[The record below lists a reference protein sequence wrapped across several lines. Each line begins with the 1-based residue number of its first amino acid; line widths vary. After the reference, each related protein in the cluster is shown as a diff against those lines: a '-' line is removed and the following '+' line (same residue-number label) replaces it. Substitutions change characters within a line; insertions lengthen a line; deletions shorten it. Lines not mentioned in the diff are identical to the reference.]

1 MAPKSSTINGSGAAE
16 RLARRL
22 GLRHVSDSERGIE
35 RRRSGTGFVYFHSDG
50 RRVRDA
56 AVLQRIRA
64 AAIPPAYADV
74 WICSRADGHIQAT
87 ARDAR
92 GRKQYRYH
100 PRWEDVRAALK
111 YARMLEFGAALP
123 QLRRRVAACLR
134 KKGMPREKVLAA
146 VLRLLEVTLIRVGNE
161 EYARKNRSYG
171 LTTLANRHAEVS
183 GDTIYFDFRGKSG
196 VPHSVKVEH
205 PVLAGIVREGLDLPG
220 RELFQYVDKDG
231 GRHAVSSADVN
242 AFLQEMAGTDFTA
255 KDYRTWAGSVYA
267 LSELRRRPRPGS
279 QREARKHI
287 VETVRAVTARLGNTP
302 AICRKSYIHPGLFD
316 AYRAGELPA
325 AAPSRGLV
333 GDEAAFLRFLTRY
346 HGGRYHGKRDHRGS
360 RRSLRQLRSGGKP
373 RGM

>member
-1 MAPKSSTINGSGAAE
+1 MARKSSAVNGTGAAMK
-16 RLARRL
+16 LARRL
-22 GLRHVSDSERGIE
+22 GLRHVSDGEQGIE
-35 RRRSGTGFVYFHSDG
+35 RRRNGTGFVYFHPDG
-50 RRVRDA
+50 RRVRDET
-56 AVLQRIRA
+56 VLRRIRA

-74 WICSRADGHIQAT
+74 WICPRADGHIQAT

-111 YARMLEFGAALP
+111 YSRMLEFGGALP
-123 QLRRRVAACLR
+123 RLRQRVAGYLR

-171 LTTLANRHAEVS
+171 LTTLANRHADVS
-183 GDTIYFDFRGKSG
+183 GDTIHFDFRGKSG
-196 VPHSVKVEH
+196 VPHSVEVEH
-205 PVLAGIVREGLDLPG
+205 PVLAGIVREGLELPG
-220 RELFQYVDKDG
+220 RELFQYVDKEG

-242 AFLQEMAGTDFTA
+242 AFLQEIAGTDFTA

-267 LSELRRRPRPGS
+267 LAELRRRPRPGS
-279 QREARKHI
+279 EREARKHI
-287 VETVRAVTARLGNTP
+287 LETVRAVTARLGNTP

-325 AAPSRGLV
+325 TDGAYGLS
-333 GDEAAFLRFLTRY
+333 GDEAAFLRFLKRF
-346 HGGRYHGKRDHRGS
+346 HCGGRSTRQLSPVS
-360 RRSLRQLRSGGKP
+360 RR

>member
-1 MAPKSSTINGSGAAE
+1 MAPKTSTINGVDAAR

-35 RRRSGTGFVYFHSDG
+35 RRRNGTGFVYFHPDG

-74 WICSRADGHIQAT
+74 WICSRPEGHIQAT

-100 PRWEDVRAALK
+100 PRWEDVRATLK
-111 YARMLEFGAALP
+111 YSRMLEFGMALP
-123 QLRRRVAACLR
+123 RLRRRITALLR

-183 GDTIYFDFRGKSG
+183 GNTIHFDFRGKSG
-196 VPHSVKVEH
+196 VPHSVEVEH
-205 PVLAGIVREGLDLPG
+205 PILAGIVREGLELPG
-220 RELFQYVDKDG
+220 RELFQYFDKDG

-242 AFLQEMAGTDFTA
+242 AFLQEIAGTDFTA

-267 LSELRRRPRPGS
+267 LAELRRRPRPGS
-279 QREARKHI
+279 EREARKHI

-316 AYRAGELPA
+316 AYRAGKLPA
-325 AAPSRGLV
+325 GASSHGLT
-333 GDEAAFLRFLTRY
+333 GDEAAFLRFLKRY
-346 HGGRYHGKRDHRGS
+346 HGAPHRWR
-360 RRSLRQLRSGGKP
+360 RRSLRQSAGAVRP